1 MRDAKGRF
9 LPDPRTAI
17 KAAEDQQFLDQFLV
31 QVRAELAEI
40 YAQVDGQP
48 RGGSRQTD

>member
-1 MRDAKGRF
+1 
-9 LPDPRTAI
+9 
-17 KAAEDQQFLDQFLV
+17 V